1 MHAFT
6 LHCDRLESLHIKTMS
21 GQAKVLGTLVGIGGA
36 MLLTFYKGVQ
46 INIWPKSYNIMEG
59 HQGTSHA
66 IPHQD
71 HDNLVKGLMLA
82 LASCISYSI
91 WLIIQVIIPTY

>member
-36 MLLTFYKGVQ
+36 MLLTFYKGVK
-46 INIWPKSYNIMEG
+46 INIWPKSFNIMKA
-59 HQGTSHA
+59 HQGKSHA

-71 HDNLVKGLMLA
+71 QDNLVKGLMLA
-82 LASCISYSI
+82 FASCISYSI